1 MKKLIV
7 ILSLSTL
14 TSASYAQDFCL
25 ELEREAASL
34 QSCYDNVT
42 AANAE
47 IRGLR
52 DVIQGNFQTIRNDR
66 SRERELNVC
75 SSSVA
80 RVEAQLSNVQN
91 ANDRAQGI
99 NEDLN
104 ERASALARLTSNEV
118 LIKNWECAAIDAKY
132 GNERVYYGEGRTR
145 AEAEMAIRNQN
156 SDHDRVRRGM
166 YCYPVYDAELARTN
180 AGQVRTLK
188 EEADRITFD
197 VDLNSNSDDNSGDD
211 NDGRGRGRRGNRG

>member
-7 ILSLSTL
+7 ILSISTL
-14 TSASYAQDFCL
+14 TSVSFAQDFCL

-34 QSCYDNVT
+34 QTCYDDVT

-47 IRGLR
+47 IRGLT
-52 DVIQGNFQTIRNDR
+52 DVIQGNYQTIRNDR
-66 SRERELNVC
+66 ARERELNVC
-75 SSSVA
+75 NSSVV

-91 ANDRAQGI
+91 ANDTAQEI

-104 ERASALARLTSNEV
+104 ERASALARLTSSEV

-156 SDHDRVRRGM
+156 SDHNRVRRGM
-166 YCYPVYDAELARTN
+166 YCFPVYDAELARTN

-188 EEADRITFD
+188 EEADSITFD
-197 VDLNSNSDDNSGDD
+197 VDLNSRADDDRG
-211 NDGRGRGRRGNRG
+211 GRGDGERGRRGNRG